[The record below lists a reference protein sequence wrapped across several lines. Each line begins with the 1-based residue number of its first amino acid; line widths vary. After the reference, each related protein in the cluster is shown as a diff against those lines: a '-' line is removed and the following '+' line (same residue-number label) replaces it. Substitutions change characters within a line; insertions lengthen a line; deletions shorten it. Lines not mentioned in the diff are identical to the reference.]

1 MIADFKNFVSK
12 NPGLLKYVKEGS
24 MTWQKFYEMY
34 DLYGEKE
41 EVWREYISLPKKE
54 VVAQTATQAMGFTD
68 ILTWLKTADLS
79 KVEEGINSVQRVIG
93 VLQDLGTSGNSETKT
108 TSYKPRPL
116 YKHFED

>member
-12 NPGLLKYVKEGS
+12 NPSLLKYVKEGS

-41 EVWREYISLPKKE
+41 EVWKDYIPISKE
-54 VVAQTATQAMGFTD
+54 EEMKQVATQAVGFTD
-68 ILTWLKTADLS
+68 ILSWLKTADLS

-93 VLQDLGTSGNSETKT
+93 VLQDLGVSQNSETKAT
-108 TSYKPRPL
+108 AYKPRPL

>member
-1 MIADFKNFVSK
+1 MIADFKNFVRK
-12 NPGLLKYVKEGS
+12 NPSLLKYVRDGS

-41 EVWREYISLPKKE
+41 EVWANYIVPSKSE
-54 VVAQTATQAMGFTD
+54 TVVPQALGVTD
-68 ILTWLKTADLS
+68 ILSWLKTADLS

-93 VLQDLGTSGNSETKT
+93 VLQELGPSKATDTKP

>member
-12 NPGLLKYVKEGS
+12 NPSLLKYVKEGS

-41 EVWREYISLPKKE
+41 EIWKEYITTPKEE
-54 VVAQTATQAMGFTD
+54 VVQRVATQAVGFTD

-93 VLQDLGTSGNSETKT
+93 VLQDLGVNQNGETKAT
-108 TSYKPRPL
+108 TYKPRPL